1 MLKIWIGNLQD
12 ERYIDTPSVYF
23 DNAYDDNWLRDAFA
37 KEVIADIDQ
46 SELIDVD
53 CVKSQVLGM
62 IPITRIAGGTKTL
75 ILMKNDSEHI
85 FNASSCGDNC
95 ARWILQIAEEKDLII
110 RLGHIMRFPDSIE
123 AIILNSGVEV
133 KGYKQYVSEYLKVTE

>member
-1 MLKIWIGNLQD
+1 MLKIWIGNLLD

-85 FNASSCGDNC
+85 
-95 ARWILQIAEEKDLII
+95 
-110 RLGHIMRFPDSIE
+110 SIE

-133 KGYKQYVSEYLKVTE
+133 KGYKQYVSEYLR